1 MTSHQNFR
9 QICVIM
15 KLPASRRPVRLCPK
29 LYHESGVIAV
39 SRKENLATQ
48 VYQSLK
54 KQIINNEILPNTYL
68 DEKQICESLGV
79 SRTPVREA
87 LVRLEWEG
95 LVVSLPQRGVVVSD
109 LSLQTI
115 IELIHIRKVM
125 EPELLKPYLRSYNRD
140 VLLDFR
146 AKMEQALRH
155 SDVETLHALDYD
167 FHKYLYEAGNR
178 RHVSKLLSY
187 VCDQSQRVRTQE
199 FYLKQRSLSGAQD
212 HIEIIDAL
220 LGGEYDRVPEL
231 LREHICRIEQYY
243 HGILLSDV
251 TST

>member
-1 MTSHQNFR
+1 M
-9 QICVIM
+9 
-15 KLPASRRPVRLCPK
+15 P
-29 LYHESGVIAV
+29 
-39 SRKENLATQ
+39 RKENLTDQ

-54 KQIINNEILPNTYL
+54 KRIMNNEILPNTYL

-95 LVVSLPQRGVVVSD
+95 LVTSLPQRGTVVSD

-125 EPELLKPYLRSYNRD
+125 EPELLKPYLHCYD
-140 VLLDFR
+140 KEVLLDFR
-146 AKMEQALRH
+146 TKIEQAL
-155 SDVETLHALDYD
+155 SNNDIATLHALDYA
-167 FHKYLYEAGNR
+167 FHKYLYEASNK
-178 RHVSKLLSY
+178 RHVVKLLSY

-199 FYLKQRSLSGAQD
+199 FYLRQRSLSGAKD

-220 LGGEYDRVPEL
+220 LLGEYERVPDL
-231 LREHICRIEQYY
+231 LRDHIYRIEQYY
-243 HGILLSDV
+243 HGILLNDV
-251 TST
+251 TKHEG